1 MQFHSAGSEAAATAP
16 LAADAARAE
25 RAADWDAAFAA
36 YQRLFWAAMETGD
49 TESAASAL
57 RGQSRACQQWGR
69 FDDAEEYAS
78 LSLEIAER
86 AGHAAAAARAVNTLA
101 VIRFLQHDWDGAGAL
116 YTEARERAR
125 DCGDDALVG
134 WTGQNLGVIANLRG
148 DLRRARALYLESVAA
163 AVRSSDATTA
173 MAAYNSLGL
182 VCADLEEWTESGL
195 YFDRG
200 LELAEQ
206 HGDVGVR
213 ATLLSNRAEPLI
225 YIGETAR
232 ALATLREAEEIAM
245 QTGDQRTLSEVNRFR
260 GVIARVAG
268 EDAQAEEC
276 LTRAMDLAERAGLEL
291 ERAEAI
297 EELARLRWGQGRR
310 GPAHATA
317 REAQR
322 RYAAIGAA
330 YNATRVESLMAS
342 WAASSAHAPATE
354 TADDQGIVSPPST
367 AIY

>member
-1 MQFHSAGSEAAATAP
+1 MEA
-16 LAADAARAE
+16 
-25 RAADWDAAFAA
+25 
-36 YQRLFWAAMETGD
+36 GD
-49 TESAASAL
+49 TEAAASAL
-57 RGQSRACQQWGR
+57 RGQSRVCQQRGKY
-69 FDDAEEYAS
+69 DDAEEYAS

-101 VIRFLQHDWDGAGAL
+101 VIRFLQHDWEGAGAL
-116 YTEARERAR
+116 YAEARERAR

-163 AVRSSDATTA
+163 AVRSGDATTS

-206 HGDVGVR
+206 HGDVAVR

-225 YIGETAR
+225 NVGETAR
-232 ALATLREAEEIAM
+232 ALATLREAEELA
-245 QTGDQRTLSEVNRFR
+245 QHTGDQRTLSEVSRFR
-260 GVIARVAG
+260 GAIARAEG
-268 EDAQAEEC
+268 RGAEAEEY
-276 LTRAMDLAERAGLEL
+276 LTRAMDLAERAGLDL
-291 ERAEAI
+291 ERAEAM
-297 EELARLRWGQGRR
+297 EELARLRWDEGRP
-310 GPAHATA
+310 GPARATA

-322 RYAAIGAA
+322 AFAALGATH
-330 YNATRVESLMAS
+330 NATRVEALLAS
-342 WAASSAHAPATE
+342 WAPAPA
-354 TADDQGIVSPPST
+354 AG
-367 AIY
+367 